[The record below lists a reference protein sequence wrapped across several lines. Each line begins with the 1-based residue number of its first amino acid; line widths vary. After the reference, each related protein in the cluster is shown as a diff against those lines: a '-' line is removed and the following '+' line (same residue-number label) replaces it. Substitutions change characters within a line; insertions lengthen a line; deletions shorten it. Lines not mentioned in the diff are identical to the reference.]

1 MAIYSGII
9 TNGFILQSG
18 DIATDVIL
26 TSGNIQVNSG
36 GYAYNTTVNDRGS
49 MHVNSGN
56 VNRTTVNSG
65 GNMYVNSGSANDTNV
80 YSGGRITV
88 NDSGTANSTIIY
100 SGGSMYVRNNDT
112 ANSTTVKTG
121 GIINGFSLQTD
132 NFYSEGIHISN
143 AIVSGSAILY
153 SGQTANSTTIHYGGN
168 MSVYTGAVNYTTIY
182 SGGFMTVYYS
192 GCTNN
197 TIISGGQMHLGDGTA
212 SNTTIYSGGYMNISN
227 SIATCTTIHSGGIMH
242 FRYTGTAN
250 STTIYS
256 GGSMLFYT
264 SETANNT
271 TISGGYMVVGN
282 GTTNTTAIY
291 SGGSMS
297 VGNATANNTTI
308 SGGYMV
314 VSNGTAN
321 STIVHSGGYMT
332 LSSSTANNTTIY
344 SGGSMDFFSSGTAGN
359 TTVKAGGIINGF
371 SLQTDNFYLEG
382 IHISNAIVSG
392 SATLYSKQTASSTT
406 IYSGGRMDVHS
417 SGTASGTTVSSGG
430 NMIIYGSANSTTVS
444 SGGSMLIYGS
454 ANSATTVCSGGSL
467 RVMDSIND
475 LVVMDGGYVDFSFYS
490 KLNLSLAEKTASGNY
505 LIAGTVT
512 GTLNCTITVSE
523 NQTAGT
529 YKLVR
534 KMPKFIA
541 SVTLNAEEGNIGTL
555 YTNGASVSY
564 KENQYTLVYE
574 GSSLSLVVAGPYAPD
589 DTEAPSS
596 PGNLSVTVST
606 DSAIVFWTS
615 STDNVG
621 VTGYRLVL
629 DDGSAIDVGMNLS
642 YTIQNPTIGSHSVK
656 VGAYDAA
663 GNFSTYTTTTFLIE
677 AADPEP
683 GVDPTPKPDD
693 PEPGVD
699 PTPTPDDPKPGV
711 DPTPT
716 PDDPKPGVDPTP
728 TPELP
733 AAPDGTAVM
742 VKKYNATFSWNKYSV
757 AKGVKV
763 KYQVMVDGVVNGKLS
778 SGTKYTFKNA
788 AVGNHAFAVRAVL
801 SEKGKE
807 DVYTAWSGNLTQYV
821 ADVTAPKTG
830 KLSLVQTGEDS
841 IRLSWT
847 AAGDN
852 VGVSRYTVTC
862 GNETRELGSGILE
875 TEFHGKAG
883 KVAASITAYDEA
895 GNAGKTV
902 KKTLNMKDMTAPTQ
916 VSGLRSEGVDNKS
929 GGILA
934 WNAASDNVGVTQYL
948 ISVEGGKTYK
958 SKTNSVKVKK
968 MAAGTYR
975 YTVVALDKAKNQSIV
990 STAGEF
996 TVADVIDPKIKK
1008 LSCKVNGQTALVS
1021 WNATDEV
1028 GIARSEL
1035 WLDGARYADTTG
1047 LTSFSLGSLELG
1059 QHSVELKVW
1068 DAAGNDVFK
1077 TAKCNVTTPDQ
1088 GLMTAAE
1095 TALFRRD
1102 VTQNSGMIA
1111 SL

>member
-1 MAIYSGII
+1 MTIYSGII
-9 TNGFILQSG
+9 SGANINSG
-18 DIATDVIL
+18 DIASDVTLI
-26 TSGNIQVNSG
+26 SGGMQVNPG
-36 GYAYNTTVNDRGS
+36 GCAYDTTVSYNGSMIVYGGHANNTTVDLGGRMYINDRSADNTTVYSGGS
-49 MHVNSGN
+49 M
-56 VNRTTVNSG
+56 TVFS
-65 GNMYVNSGSANDTNV
+65 SGSANNT
-80 YSGGRITV
+80 T
-88 NDSGTANSTIIY
+88 IY
-100 SGGSMYVRNNDT
+100 SGGSMYVPHGT
-112 ANSTTVKTG
+112 ANNTINTTAKAG

-153 SGQTANSTTIHYGGN
+153 SGQTANSTGIHYGGN
-168 MSVYTGAVNYTTIY
+168 MSVYTGAANYTTIY

-192 GCTNN
+192 GYTNN
-197 TIISGGQMHLGDGTA
+197 TIISGGGMHLGSGTA
-212 SNTTIYSGGYMNISN
+212 NSTAIYSGGYMNISN
-227 SIATCTTIHSGGIMH
+227 SVASCTAVYSGGSMH
-242 FRYTGTAN
+242 FRYNGTAN
-250 STTIYS
+250 STAIHS
-256 GGSMLFYT
+256 GGSMLFY
-264 SETANNT
+264 SSDTANNT
-271 TISGGYMVVGN
+271 TISGGYMIVGFGTAN
-282 GTTNTTAIY
+282 STAIHSGGCMTVDGGGTTNSTAIH
-291 SGGSMS
+291 SGGFMEITRTGTANSTTINSGGYMAVYYS
-297 VGNATANNTTI
+297 ATAYNTTIKKGGTINGFTVQADNFYSSDIHISNAIVYASATLYDEQQTANNTTI
-308 SGGYMV
+308 S
-314 VSNGTAN
+314 
-321 STIVHSGGYMT
+321 SGGYMAVYD
-332 LSSSTANNTTIY
+332 SAAAYNTTIHF
-344 SGGSMDFFSSGTAGN
+344 GGKMYVNNS
-359 TTVKAGGIINGF
+359 
-371 SLQTDNFYLEG
+371 Y
-382 IHISNAIVSG
+382 VS
-392 SATLYSKQTASSTT
+392 
-406 IYSGGRMDVHS
+406 
-417 SGTASGTTVSSGG
+417 
-430 NMIIYGSANSTTVS
+430 
-444 SGGSMLIYGS
+444 
-454 ANSATTVCSGGSL
+454 
-467 RVMDSIND
+467 D
-475 LVVMDGGYVDFSFYS
+475 LVVMKGGSATIYGSLD
-490 KLNLSLAEKTASGNY
+490 LNLSKRSTTSDY
-505 LIAGTVT
+505 LIAGTLT
-512 GTLNCTITVSE
+512 GTPNYTITVSDT
-523 NQTAGT
+523 QTEGT
-529 YKLVR
+529 YRLVR
-534 KMPKFIA
+534 KMPGTVADI
-541 SVTLNAEEGNIGTL
+541 TLRSERGTIGTL
-555 YTNGASVSY
+555 YTNGASVTY
-564 KENQYTLVYE
+564 NQNQYSLVSN
-574 GSSLSLVVAGPYAPD
+574 GSDLSLVVTGPYAPD
-589 DTEAPSS
+589 DTEAPTL
-596 PGNLSVTVST
+596 PGNLSVTVNA
-606 DSAIVFWTS
+606 DSATVFWTP

-629 DDGSAIDVGMNLS
+629 DDGSAIDVGRNLS
-642 YTIQNPTIGSHSVK
+642 YTIQNPAIGSHSVK

-663 GNFSTYTTTTFLIE
+663 GNFSSYTTTSFLIK
-677 AADPEP
+677 AADPKP

-693 PEPGVD
+693 PKPGVD
-699 PTPTPDDPKPGV
+699 PTPKPDDPKPGV
-711 DPTPT
+711 DPTP
-716 PDDPKPGVDPTP
+716 K
-728 TPELP
+728 PELP

-763 KYQVMVDGVVNGKLS
+763 KYQVMVDGAVNGKLS

-852 VGVSRYTVTC
+852 VGISRYTVTC
-862 GNETRELGSGILE
+862 GNETRELGGGILE
-875 TEFHGKAG
+875 TEFHDKAG

-1095 TALFRRD
+1095 TALFRRY